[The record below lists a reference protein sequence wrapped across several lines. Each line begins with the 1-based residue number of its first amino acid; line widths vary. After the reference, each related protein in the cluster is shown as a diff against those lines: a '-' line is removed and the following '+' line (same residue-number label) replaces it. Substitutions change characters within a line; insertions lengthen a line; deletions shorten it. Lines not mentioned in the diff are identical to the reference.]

1 MLIIIGWKG
10 FNNRIWSRSLR
21 LRGFPAMYERYEV
34 KADKK
39 KFLEF
44 NDCESQNDIIKGVWF
59 ELGGKFYYK

>member
-1 MLIIIGWKG
+1 
-10 FNNRIWSRSLR
+10 
-21 LRGFPAMYERYEV
+21 MYERYEV